1 MLANRT
7 IFQDVQASTRLPP
20 PSEHQAERSRDTSLL
35 CDHRLHLDL
44 ALHRSKPNQANLRDD
59 LLLHERMGKPWGVG
73 GTHRK
78 NETLVF
84 LGALRFKR
92 TESVRCCAVGKP
104 PSKILLIQLIA
115 FAIESVPLALRQST
129 PRHIGSSNA
138 NGNYR
143 AEQ

>member
-1 MLANRT
+1 M
-7 IFQDVQASTRLPP
+7 ICFYMSGWASL
-20 PSEHQAERSRDTSLL
+20 
-35 CDHRLHLDL
+35 
-44 ALHRSKPNQANLRDD
+44 
-59 LLLHERMGKPWGVG
+59 GGVG
-73 GTHRK
+73 GKHRK

-92 TESVRCCAVGKP
+92 TESVRCCAVGKT

-115 FAIESVPLALRQST
+115 FAIESVPLALRQSP
-129 PRHIGSSNA
+129 PRHIGSANA

>member
-1 MLANRT
+1 M
-7 IFQDVQASTRLPP
+7 V
-20 PSEHQAERSRDTSLL
+20 
-35 CDHRLHLDL
+35 
-44 ALHRSKPNQANLRDD
+44 
-59 LLLHERMGKPWGVG
+59 KPWGVG

-92 TESVRCCAVGKP
+92 TESVRCCGVGKN

-115 FAIESVPLALRQST
+115 FAIAIESVPPALRQSL
-129 PRHIGSSNA
+129 PRHIGFSNA